1 MGTDVRPAETP
12 SSGKGVGSEFATPAA
27 TADDPAGQFW
37 IALSR
42 GQVQELV
49 QQDAARRG
57 GGQGLLGVVLALSGS
72 RGPVGMEELMR
83 DEGYHDR
90 RASQG
95 LIRSLLVLGAFASGE
110 VYGVNALSDKLG
122 LVTTTTWRYLKTWVA
137 LGVLEERQ
145 DRRYQLARRWM
156 NQSSAGPVK
165 SPKRRQAR

>member
-1 MGTDVRPAETP
+1 
-12 SSGKGVGSEFATPAA
+12 
-27 TADDPAGQFW
+27 
-37 IALSR
+37 
-42 GQVQELV
+42 
-49 QQDAARRG
+49 
-57 GGQGLLGVVLALSGS
+57 
-72 RGPVGMEELMR
+72 MR

-110 VYGVNALSDKLG
+110 VYGVHGLSDKLG

-137 LGVLEERQ
+137 LGVLEERE

-156 NQSSAGPVK
+156 NQSSGPVK